1 MGVGTEA
8 GGGGAVTGRFPGEV
22 AFQAPQNLRVIEAAS
37 ALLVLRPLIGMD
49 KAEITQ
55 EAQSI
60 GTYNISIQPD
70 QDCCTLFVP
79 RHPATRTTLA
89 AIEAAE
95 QAFDTPALVQMALD
109 GVQTVELHFPEVKA
123 PGIPPGAS

>member
-1 MGVGTEA
+1 M
-8 GGGGAVTGRFPGEV
+8 TGESLGQV
-22 AFQAPQNLRVIEAAS
+22 ASQTLQNLRVIEAAS
-37 ALLVLRPLIGMD
+37 ALPVLRPLIGMD

-60 GTYNISIQPD
+60 ETYNISIQPD

-79 RHPATRTTLA
+79 RYPATRTTLA

-95 QAFDTPALVQMALD
+95 QALDTPALVQMALD
-109 GVQTVELHFPEVKA
+109 GVQTVELHFPDV
-123 PGIPPGAS
+123 GARAVSFTPSPSGRGLG

>member
-1 MGVGTEA
+1 
-8 GGGGAVTGRFPGEV
+8 
-22 AFQAPQNLRVIEAAS
+22 
-37 ALLVLRPLIGMD
+37 MD

-60 GTYNISIQPD
+60 GTYHISIQPD

-109 GVQTVELHFPEVKA
+109 GVQTVELHFPDV
-123 PGIPPGAS
+123 GASVAPVVLS